1 MGGETPLRCLTSWYK
16 GNNQD
21 GFISTSGVQFLVM
34 VATVLMYL
42 SITLQIVARLFS
54 RSRLALV
61 AVAVPVALIYVGAF
75 ISAVFTRSQWSMNER
90 LSSRAMYLGNITFV
104 VVTWSCAA
112 LGLVY
117 ALVTGYSRRNLRA
130 DEI

>member
-1 MGGETPLRCLTSWYK
+1 
-16 GNNQD
+16 
-21 GFISTSGVQFLVM
+21 M

-42 SITLQIVARLFS
+42 SITLQLVARLFS

-75 ISAVFTRSQWSMNER
+75 ISAIFSRSQWSKNER

-104 VVTWSCAA
+104 VITWGCAA
-112 LGLVY
+112 IGLVY
-117 ALVTGYSRRNLRA
+117 ALFYHLYHWIFAT
-130 DEI
+130 